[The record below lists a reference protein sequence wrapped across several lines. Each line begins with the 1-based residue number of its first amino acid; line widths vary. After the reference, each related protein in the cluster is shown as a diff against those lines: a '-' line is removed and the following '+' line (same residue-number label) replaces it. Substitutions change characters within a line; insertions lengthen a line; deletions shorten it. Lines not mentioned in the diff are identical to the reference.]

1 MKLTQITIILQL
13 NVMSNFDEKALIIKF
28 FIKIFISMGHAI
40 SNANFLIQQ
49 ISFNFGNTLT
59 K

>member
-1 MKLTQITIILQL
+1 MKQTQITIILQL
-13 NVMSNFDEKALIIKF
+13 NVMLNFDEKALIIKF
-28 FIKIFISMGHAI
+28 FIKVFICTAHAI
-40 SNANFLIQQ
+40 SNATFVIQQ